1 MENLST
7 ELIATLHFL
16 LPGFI
21 SAWIFHALTSY
32 PKQSQF
38 ERVIQALI
46 FTVIIQSV
54 LFLLFYF
61 SAINIEK
68 FELIFSLIIAIILG
82 LFLAYFTNND
92 KFHKILRKLK
102 ITKETSYAS
111 EWFSA
116 FSERV
121 TYIVIHLK
129 DGRRILGWPMEWS
142 TEPNNGHFLLSD
154 ASWIDD
160 DNKEI
165 ALKNVENILIDSSDV
180 KLVEF
185 LKLKK

>member
-1 MENLST
+1 MDNLST
-7 ELIATLHFL
+7 ELIAALHFL

-38 ERVIQALI
+38 ERVVQALI
-46 FTVIIQSV
+46 FTVIIQSIV
-54 LFLLFYF
+54 FLLSYF
-61 SAINIEK
+61 PIVNTGK
-68 FELIFSLIIAIILG
+68 LELIFSLIIATVLG

-92 KFHKILRKLK
+92 KLHKILRRLK

-116 FSERV
+116 FSEHV

-129 DGRRILGWPMEWS
+129 DGRRILGWPIEWP
-142 TEPNNGHFLLSD
+142 TEPNNGHFLLTD
-154 ASWIDD
+154 ASWLDD
-160 DNKEI
+160 HNEEI
-165 ALKNVENILIDSSDV
+165 ALEDVESILINSSDV
-180 KLVEF
+180 ELVEF
-185 LKLKK
+185 LKLR